1 MQEIKSLVRLIK
13 KNFKNE
19 KIINLHRPI
28 FIGNEKKY
36 INKTIDSTF
45 VSSVGSTVKKF
56 ETKFKK
62 YTNSKFAIATS
73 SGTSALHI
81 SLILAGCNDNTEVI
95 TQPLTFVA
103 TSNAISYCGSKPIF
117 VDVDIDNSGM
127 SPTSLLEFLEKYGDI
142 RNDGQ
147 CWNKKTNKVI
157 KACLPM
163 HSFGY
168 SNRID
173 EIKKICRKFNLILV
187 EDSAEALGS
196 TYKGKHLGNYGQ
208 LAAFSFNGN
217 KIITTGGGGMI
228 VTNNEKLA
236 KKARHISST
245 AKLNHKWNYFHDEL
259 GFNYRMPNL
268 NAALGLSQI
277 ENINYFIKKKKI
289 LHNLYLDWSKR
300 NGLNMLCDIDNS
312 NSNKWLN
319 ILICRNRVE
328 KNKILNQCYKN
339 NIFVRPAWN
348 LLNTLPFYKN
358 CQTFN
363 LINSKYLFDRIVCL
377 PSSVSYE

>member
-1 MQEIKSLVRLIK
+1 
-13 KNFKNE
+13 
-19 KIINLHRPI
+19 
-28 FIGNEKKY
+28 
-36 INKTIDSTF
+36 
-45 VSSVGSTVKKF
+45 
-56 ETKFKK
+56 
-62 YTNSKFAIATS
+62 
-73 SGTSALHI
+73 
-81 SLILAGCNDNTEVI
+81 
-95 TQPLTFVA
+95 
-103 TSNAISYCGSKPIF
+103 
-117 VDVDIDNSGM
+117 
-127 SPTSLLEFLEKYGDI
+127 
-142 RNDGQ
+142 
-147 CWNKKTNKVI
+147 
-157 KACLPM
+157 
-163 HSFGY
+163 
-168 SNRID
+168 
-173 EIKKICRKFNLILV
+173 
-187 EDSAEALGS
+187 
-196 TYKGKHLGNYGQ
+196 
-208 LAAFSFNGN
+208 
-217 KIITTGGGGMI
+217 
-228 VTNNEKLA
+228 
-236 KKARHISST
+236 
-245 AKLNHKWNYFHDEL
+245 
-259 GFNYRMPNL
+259 MPNL